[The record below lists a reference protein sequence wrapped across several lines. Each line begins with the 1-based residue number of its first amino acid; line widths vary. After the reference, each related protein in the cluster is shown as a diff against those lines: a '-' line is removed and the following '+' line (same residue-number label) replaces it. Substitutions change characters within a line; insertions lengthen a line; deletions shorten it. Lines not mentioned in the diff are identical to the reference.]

1 MKKDSINYGDNCL
14 GFVVRIIS
22 PTEIIINVGEDD
34 LTVGDKIQVYNA
46 SDEIFDLDGSS
57 LGVYEQVK
65 ARSKRDF
72 RNHLYK

>member
-46 SDEIFDLDGSS
+46 SDEIFDL
-57 LGVYEQVK
+57 
-65 ARSKRDF
+65 
-72 RNHLYK
+72 H